1 MTQVKEFLDAL
12 RSNPEAGRIFEQNG
26 KEKPDSREEIA
37 EVYADVAKELGYD
50 LTPAQILEGIDDLE
64 KAQAAGSDQAAEIVQ
79 KIEMDE
85 LEKVAGGVVIPEEK
99 CKDTFK
105 DKENCWFNDG
115 CDYTINS
122 YNTYKCKHL
131 PH

>member
-1 MTQVKEFLDAL
+1 MEEKKGLNKEEFFENLKKLDL
-12 RSNPEAGRIFEQNG
+12 DSIELPDELPE
-26 KEKPDSREEIA
+26 
-37 EVYADVAKELGYD
+37 EL
-50 LTPAQILEGIDDLE
+50 
-64 KAQAAGSDQAAEIVQ
+64 
-79 KIEMDE
+79 